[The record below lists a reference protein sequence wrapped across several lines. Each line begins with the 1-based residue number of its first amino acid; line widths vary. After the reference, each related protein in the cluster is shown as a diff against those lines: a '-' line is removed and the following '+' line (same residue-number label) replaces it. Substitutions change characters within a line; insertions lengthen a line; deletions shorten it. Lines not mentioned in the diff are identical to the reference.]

1 MKRFLLLLCC
11 FVCVFSLLCFSSCDS
26 SNRETGVTDET
37 EETEETAVD
46 STEST
51 EQSEEAEVIITLTS
65 DLTQVSP
72 GEEFT
77 VTCTVKES
85 RLFAAG
91 DLIFSFDK
99 ERMTAEFV
107 EENVKSMYSF
117 SNEVDTGYQY
127 SAYVASTVD
136 LSDAVL
142 FTVYCV
148 ADESCK
154 SGDEIEITLSCDDWL
169 TGVDEKGNEVKSI
182 KAYVTTNTLLIRV
195 K

>member
-26 SNRETGVTDET
+26 STQETGVADGTDESIS
-37 EETEETAVD
+37 D
-46 STEST
+46 STENT
-51 EQSEEAEVIITLTS
+51 GNSEGDEVIITLTS

-99 ERMTAEFV
+99 KLMTAEFV

-117 SNEVDTGYQY
+117 SNEIASGYQY
-127 SAYVASTVD
+127 SAYVASTAD
-136 LSDAVL
+136 MEDAVL
-142 FTVYCV
+142 FTVYCT
-148 ADESCK
+148 ADNSCK
-154 SGDEIEITLSCDDWL
+154 SGDEIEITLSCDEWL
-169 TGVDEKGNEVKSI
+169 IGTDEKGDDVKSI
-182 KAYVTTNTLLIRV
+182 KSCVTTNSLLIKV